1 VLLADLQSVLAPET
15 VLGWAKRVSVPTL
28 VIHGDDDRI
37 SPLTRAQSLA
47 RDTAGELV
55 VLEGAG
61 HIPLA
66 RDPVRVNLLI
76 REFADKLAATPA
88 RPTRLAPD
96 ARRRRTGSLSDRRLQ
111 RRDDRADCPVP
122 AGP

>member
-1 VLLADLQSVLAPET
+1 VGWAAETTPEVLLADVLSALGPEPA
-15 VLGWAKRVSVPTL
+15 LGWARRVSVPTL

-47 RDTAGELV
+47 DAAGGEVV

-66 RDPVRVNLLI
+66 RDLARADLLI
-76 REFADKLAATPA
+76 REGTSS
-88 RPTRLAPD
+88 
-96 ARRRRTGSLSDRRLQ
+96 GSHLDL
-111 RRDDRADCPVP
+111 
-122 AGP
+122 